1 MTHEYGNKTHH
12 IPETVP
18 VSSWIWGHRLRQG
31 QDWVEYT
38 LEFLNVL
45 VGYDYALGRGIC
57 GPDDATPPQPYRK
70 YSRLGLRRF
79 VFFDGVSGKID
90 ERDVKATAQL
100 KEQLQRTPLM
110 TDKEGSTDVLASVQS
125 LLRSYTAVEKQRSW
139 FAKSLFPVHEHLLFW
154 EALRK
159 EDKTPGKGGILPLF
173 GDPTLDADTAELD
186 KGISLS
192 ARNFFAR
199 GGELYYLMLSAG
211 THSDP
216 ALAAAIGGQLQLLLR
231 ESSPAIGRL
240 AALIDATWARQ
251 EPSAELSLARET
263 SEEKG
268 GHLGWLPRK
277 DDPLFHVFAQDVAQ
291 LLRAPLGVTDALTS
305 LAHLMAFHLT
315 LYIYRRAHAVL
326 APSAPSPALLLD
338 LLDQDGDST
347 LRRASSAHF
356 REQEAVQAQA
366 VRAFVTATVEAA
378 WADVTPDKSFGLALR
393 EHTKRWSLGKAKVTK
408 GSGEGPK
415 GKKSAAD
422 HDFYLWVDRLA
433 ASSGGLNRALVA
445 EQLADLVM
453 PDFTKH
459 FLGVHRKLAKSC
471 GFVAPPQGQS
481 ARYVMGN
488 ELLKAL
494 VLALTG
500 QERDMEYAEFL
511 QALYDRYGLVI
522 GLDQARL
529 SGVFDRHGINADYY
543 QRNQQAL
550 LDKLTSAGLAKEY
563 SDATAL
569 VSGRLS

>member
-1 MTHEYGNKTHH
+1 MTHEYGNKTHQ

-18 VSSWIWGHRLRQG
+18 VSSWIWGHRFRQG

-45 VGYDYALGRGIC
+45 VGYDYVLGRGIC
-57 GPDDATPPQPYRK
+57 GPDEDTPPQPYRK

-90 ERDVKATAQL
+90 ERDVKATQQL

-110 TDKEGSTDVLASVQS
+110 TDKRGSKDVLTSVQS

-139 FAKSLFPVHEHLLFW
+139 FAKSLFPVHEQLLFW

-159 EDKTPGKGGILPLF
+159 EDKTLGPLTS
-173 GDPTLDADTAELD
+173 DERAQLDR
-186 KGISLS
+186 GISLS

-211 THSDP
+211 TLNDP
-216 ALAAAIGGQLQLLLR
+216 ALADTISERLRVLLR

-240 AALIDATWARQ
+240 AALIDETWARPA
-251 EPSAELSLARET
+251 PSAELTPPKDARE
-263 SEEKG
+263 ERN
-268 GHLGWLPRK
+268 GHLGWLPGK
-277 DDPLFHVFAQDVAQ
+277 DEPLFHIFAQDVAH

-305 LAHLMAFHLT
+305 LSHLMAFHLT
-315 LYIYRRAHAVL
+315 LYIYRRAQSVHT
-326 APSAPSPALLLD
+326 PGAPSPVLLLD

-347 LRRASSAHF
+347 LRRASSTHF

-366 VRAFVTATVEAA
+366 VRAFITATVEAA
-378 WADVTPDKSFGLALR
+378 WADVTPDKPFGMAIR
-393 EHTKRWSLGKAKVTK
+393 EHTKRWSLEKPKAVK
-408 GSGEGPK
+408 GVGGSKPA
-415 GKKSAAD
+415 KKSTAE
-422 HDFYLWVDRLA
+422 HDFYQWVDLHAAGAQGLDRVLVIERL
-433 ASSGGLNRALVA
+433 S
-445 EQLADLVM
+445 EFVM
-453 PDFTKH
+453 TDFTRN

-494 VLALTG
+494 VLAVTG

-522 GLDQARL
+522 ALDQARL

-543 QRNQQAL
+543 QRNQHAL
-550 LDKLTSAGLAKEY
+550 LEKLTSAGLATEY

>member
-1 MTHEYGNKTHH
+1 MTHEYGNTTHQ
-12 IPETVP
+12 IPDTVP
-18 VSSWIWGHRLRQG
+18 VASWIWGHRLRQG

-45 VGYDYALGRGIC
+45 VGYDYELGRGIC
-57 GPDDATPPQPYRK
+57 SPDDATPPHAYRK
-70 YSRLGLRRF
+70 HSRLGLRRF
-79 VFFDGVSGKID
+79 VFFDGVSGNID

-100 KEQLQRTPLM
+100 KERLQQNPLM
-110 TDKEGSTDVLASVQS
+110 SDKEGSSDVLTSVRS

-154 EALRK
+154 EALRR
-159 EDKTPGKGGILPLF
+159 EDKTLSKGVSLPLF
-173 GDPTLDADTAELD
+173 DDLTSASDATELD

-216 ALAAAIGGQLQLLLR
+216 ALADTIGKQLQLLLQ
-231 ESSPAIGRL
+231 ESSPAVGRL
-240 AALIDATWARQ
+240 AAMIDATWTRQ
-251 EPSAELSLARET
+251 APSNEPAAVRDP
-263 SEEKG
+263 SEEKSG
-268 GHLGWLPRK
+268 YLGWLPRQ
-277 DDPLFHVFAQDVAQ
+277 DDPLFHIFAQDVAQ

-315 LYIYRRAHAVL
+315 LYIYRRANAVL
-326 APSAPSPALLLD
+326 APGAPSPTLLLD

-366 VRAFVTATVEAA
+366 VRGFVASTVEAA
-378 WADVTPDKSFGLALR
+378 WADVTPDTSFGLALR
-393 EHTKRWSLGKAKVTK
+393 EHTKRWSLGKAK
-408 GSGEGPK
+408 
-415 GKKSAAD
+415 GKKGAAD
-422 HDFYLWVDRLA
+422 HDFYLWVDRLVV
-433 ASSGGLNRALVA
+433 SSSEINRAQVA
-445 EQLADLVM
+445 EQLVDLVM

-494 VLALTG
+494 VLAVTG

-511 QALYDRYGLVI
+511 EGLYDRYGLVI
-522 GLDQARL
+522 ALDQARL
-529 SGVFDRHGINADYY
+529 SGVFDRHAINADYY